1 MKCFSF
7 FPAGLCLLVLSSAIQ
22 AQTNTSAPS
31 NNPQNVVAVKAAEDK
46 AAKDLEAERIL
57 KERRANAQ
65 SLLISLAADAANF
78 SDQKLRARTE
88 ARIADVL
95 WDADQERARTM
106 FRKAWDAAEIA
117 DSESRRQVQEEVQR
131 QKAKNGSA
139 AIAGSPNVRN
149 EVLRLAAKRDHA
161 LGEELLAKL
170 KIENQQEIADS
181 NRPDPFNSPA
191 AMSQRLSLA
200 RQLLDTDVSR
210 ALQFAD
216 PALGTVTR
224 EGLNFLSYLREKD
237 AVAADRR
244 YAALLAG
251 SVNSLS
257 SDANTV
263 SLLSSYLFT
272 PHLFI
277 TFDGAGGASTSSM
290 AQSAPP
296 QVAPELRSAFFGAAA
311 QILLRPQPPPG
322 EDRSSSGP
330 EGKYLMMKRLLPL
343 FDQFA
348 PKEICDALRA
358 QMDALSTGMPNEL
371 RQRDDEWL
379 REGIRPQKS
388 NEDRQQALLDQID
401 HAKTSAERDQLYLRL
416 AMMTAGSLD
425 LRARD
430 YVAKIEDDELRQKA
444 EPFIDATIIMRASD
458 KKDPDRLLEM
468 VRIGNLTHFQKAWAL
483 TQAARFLA
491 KGDRE
496 KSVSLIDDATTE
508 ARRIDTSD
516 PDRPRAMLAVANA
529 ALLVDRSKVWDLAY
543 EVAKAA
549 NSAEGFSGEDGVLR
563 ISLLTK
569 GMSSIH
575 STSAGEFDVSGVFGE
590 LAKDDYNRTVEMARL
605 FEREAPRASAV
616 IAIARSVLED
626 KKK

>member
-1 MKCFSF
+1 SSRSPEVSQMKYLSF

-290 AQSAPP
+290 AQPAAPP
-296 QVAPELRSAFFGAAA
+296 QVAPELRSSFFGVAA

-348 PKEICDALRA
+348 AKEICDALRA

-371 RQRDDEWL
+371 RQRDDEYL
-379 REGIRPQKS
+379 REGIR
-388 NEDRQQALLDQID
+388 
-401 HAKTSAERDQLYLRL
+401 
-416 AMMTAGSLD
+416 
-425 LRARD
+425 
-430 YVAKIEDDELRQKA
+430 
-444 EPFIDATIIMRASD
+444 
-458 KKDPDRLLEM
+458 
-468 VRIGNLTHFQKAWAL
+468 
-483 TQAARFLA
+483 
-491 KGDRE
+491 
-496 KSVSLIDDATTE
+496 
-508 ARRIDTSD
+508 
-516 PDRPRAMLAVANA
+516 
-529 ALLVDRSKVWDLAY
+529 
-543 EVAKAA
+543 
-549 NSAEGFSGEDGVLR
+549 
-563 ISLLTK
+563 
-569 GMSSIH
+569 
-575 STSAGEFDVSGVFGE
+575 
-590 LAKDDYNRTVEMARL
+590 
-605 FEREAPRASAV
+605 
-616 IAIARSVLED
+616 
-626 KKK
+626 